1 MKVASYLKHH
11 SFAVRLDLGDPPLL
25 VTLKDE
31 NPKSQQL
38 FDLRHCAAEEHE
50 SFVTGRFDYQP
61 PDWVSGSIR
70 LKHGFWSLDPCLR
83 AEDISDID
91 ECKTWSYIQFGE
103 NDDDGDDDSEDD
115 YLRASED

>member
-50 SFVTGRFDYQP
+50 SFVTGRFDYQS
-61 PDWVSGSIR
+61 PDWISGSIR
-70 LKHGFWSLDPCLR
+70 LKHGLWSLDPCLR
-83 AEDISDID
+83 GEEVSDID
-91 ECKTWSYIQFGE
+91 ECKTWSYIPFD
-103 NDDDGDDDSEDD
+103 NDSSASSEDD